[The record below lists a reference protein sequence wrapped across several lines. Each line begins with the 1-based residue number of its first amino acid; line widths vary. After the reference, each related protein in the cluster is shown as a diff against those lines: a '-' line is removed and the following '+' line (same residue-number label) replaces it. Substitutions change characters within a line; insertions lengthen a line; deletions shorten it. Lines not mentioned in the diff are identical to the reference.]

1 MALYRVLKA
10 LTTGH
15 QVGDIVDGARFRY
28 LDALVKCGAL
38 VSVNPPPLALVPGW
52 SERRELLPPDAQTVE
67 AMIAAPAAEIAV
79 ACGVDAPTA
88 ELWQSEALEFLKPSK
103 ECKTCRG

>member
-1 MALYRVLKA
+1 MALYRVMKA

-15 QVGDIVDGARFRY
+15 QVGDIVDGGRFKY

-38 VSVNPPPLALVPGW
+38 VQVNAPPLAVLPGW
-52 SERRELLPPDAQTVE
+52 SERRELLPPAATVE
-67 AMIAAPAAEIAV
+67 DVIAAPAADIAA

-88 ELWQSEALEFLKPSK
+88 ELWQAEALEFLKPNR